1 MLASKLSD
9 APLGFTRADGQSV
22 DWLVSPGLTPYEPAV
37 ALMQERAQAVA
48 AGRSRELVW
57 LVEHASVYT
66 AGVSSRPEDLL
77 DAARFPVV
85 QTGRGGQ
92 LTYHGPG
99 QRVVYL
105 MLDLSARRR
114 DVHAFVGALE
124 RWLILTLGEL
134 GVEAEIK
141 PGRVGVWVTRRNPP
155 REDKIAAIGVKIR
168 RWTSFHGV
176 ALNVSPTLDHFSGI
190 VPCGI
195 REHGVTSLQDLG
207 LPMKTADADEAL
219 RRAFEAVFG
228 QTKDAEPDL

>member
-1 MLASKLSD
+1 
-9 APLGFTRADGQSV
+9 
-22 DWLVSPGLTPYEPAV
+22 
-37 ALMQERAQAVA
+37 
-48 AGRSRELVW
+48 

-207 LPMKTADADEAL
+207 LPMKTADADGAL

-228 QTKDAEPDL
+228 PTKDAEPDL